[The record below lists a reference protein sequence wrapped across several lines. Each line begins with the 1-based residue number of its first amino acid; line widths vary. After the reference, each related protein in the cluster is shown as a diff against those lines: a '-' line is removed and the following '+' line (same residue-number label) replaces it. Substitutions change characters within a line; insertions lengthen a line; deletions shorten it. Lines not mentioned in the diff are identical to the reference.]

1 MSHLPTI
8 AEELQPI
15 VWQDG
20 HLLLLDQTQLPARE
34 EWVTVRDVAGAIEA
48 VRAMRVRGA
57 PAIGIAAAYAMAL
70 AAHSIEVPTMPAFLG
85 ELDAQ
90 AERIAAARP
99 TAVNLAWAVERS
111 MGVARTCST
120 PAEAAERIL
129 ALAHTMREEDVESNR
144 AIGRNGAALMPDSGA
159 ILTHC
164 NTGALATA
172 GYGTALGVIRA
183 AWDSGKRVQVF
194 CTETRPWLQGARL
207 TAWELARLG
216 IHATLIV
223 DSAAGALMA
232 SGGVAAVV
240 TGADRIAANGDTANK
255 IGTYSLAELAAA
267 NGIPFYIAA
276 PLSTVDLDVKSGADI
291 PVEERPAVE
300 VTSLAGQRIAAE
312 GVDVWNP
319 VFDMTPARLITAII
333 TERGVLRPPYEAQ
346 LRAPHPS
353 PLPQEKT
360 VA

>member
-1 MSHLPTI
+1 MSDLPTT

-20 HLLLLDQTQLPARE
+20 HLLLLDQTVLPARE
-34 EWVTVRDVAGAIEA
+34 EWVTVRDVDGAVEA
-48 VRAMRVRGA
+48 IRAMRVRGA

-70 AAHSIEVPTMPAFLG
+70 ATRSIEAPTMPAFLG

-90 AERIAAARP
+90 AARIAAARP
-99 TAVNLAWAVERS
+99 TAVNLGWAVERC
-111 MGVARTCST
+111 MGVARAWST

-129 ALAHTMREEDVESNR
+129 SLAHAMREEDVESNR

-183 AWDSGKRVQVF
+183 AWESGKRVQVF

-232 SGGVAAVV
+232 SGAVAAVV

-255 IGTYSLAELAAA
+255 IGTYSLAALAAA

-276 PLSTVDLDVKSGADI
+276 PLSTVDLDVPHGGVI
-291 PVEERPAVE
+291 PVEQRPGAE
-300 VTSLAGQRIAAE
+300 VTSIHGQPVAAE

-319 VFDMTPARLITAII
+319 VFDVTPARLITGII
-333 TERGVLRPPYEAQ
+333 TERGVLSPPYESRLNA
-346 LRAPHPS
+346 LAA
-353 PLPQEKT
+353 LPCVTE